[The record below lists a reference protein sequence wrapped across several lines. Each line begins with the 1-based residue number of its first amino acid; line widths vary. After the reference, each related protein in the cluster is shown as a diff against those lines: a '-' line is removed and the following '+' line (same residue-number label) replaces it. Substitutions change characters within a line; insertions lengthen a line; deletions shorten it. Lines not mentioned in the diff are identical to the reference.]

1 MAEPNGDPPLTERA
15 SGALPLPGGYKGYLG
30 SLRRICQQV
39 EEEAPTS
46 TELVEWMCDAFDV
59 VQKTADPYK
68 DFLRKVGLIES
79 SGRHLRL
86 PEPMGRWLECQDHEI
101 PITRIHRRL
110 RFFGEMLA
118 ETVRPVSE
126 EELRQAAGKYELVWS
141 TTRQVSFRRGWLESG
156 GFIEHRSDRLVIT
169 PAGQALLHRLELEE
183 PQTAGPRSCDEPNEE
198 EGLEVEGESEDATE
212 IKRPF
217 DPQKIKVQSGPL
229 LVGQMIARMGHDEIR
244 VPEFQRKAGIWNVQ
258 RKSRLIES
266 LLLRIPIPVFYFAA
280 DEGDNWSVV
289 DGLQR
294 TTTIHDFVRGE
305 FALRGLEYLTKY
317 EGKRYHELERPM
329 QRRIEETSL
338 MVNVIQ
344 PGTPEEVTFNIFSR
358 INTAGMPLSGQE
370 IRHALHKGAVLG
382 FLKDLAHG
390 NAFIEATGGSVSD
403 ERMGARECVLRFL
416 AFHDQKWETY
426 GASDDL
432 DQWLGS
438 AMNDINRM
446 TDAERGGL
454 RETFERAMRT
464 AHGIFGA
471 HAFRKRYGEDDDR
484 RRPINKALFEAWSVG
499 LAQASDSRNELL
511 AKRAQLVA
519 ASHELMR
526 QQEFEAA
533 VSAATGTAS
542 KVKRRFGAVEE
553 LIEECLRC

>member
-1 MAEPNGDPPLTERA
+1 MAEPNGHPPLTERA
-15 SGALPLPGGYKGYLG
+15 SGALPLPGGYKGYLV

-39 EEEAPTS
+39 EQEAPTS
-46 TELVEWMCDAFDV
+46 TELVEWMCEAFDV
-59 VQKTADPYK
+59 VQNTADPYE
-68 DFLRKVGLIES
+68 DFLRKVGLIEAR
-79 SGRHLRL
+79 GRYLRL
-86 PEPMGRWLECQDHEI
+86 PEPMCRWLECQEHEI
-101 PITRIHRRL
+101 PIARIHRRL

-126 EELRQAAGKYELVWS
+126 DELQQAAAKYDLVWS
-141 TTRQVSFRRGWLESG
+141 TARQVSFRRGWLESA
-156 GFIEHRSDRLVIT
+156 GFIENRSGALVIT
-169 PAGQALLHRLELEE
+169 PAGRALLDRLELEPPTANLQPRVE
-183 PQTAGPRSCDEPNEE
+183 PHEE
-198 EGLEVEGESEDATE
+198 EGLEVEGDSGDATE

-229 LVGQMIARMGHDEIR
+229 LVGQMIARMGHGEIR

-280 DEGDNWSVV
+280 DESDNWSVV

-294 TTTIHDFVRGE
+294 TTTIHNFVCGE

-317 EGKRYHELERPM
+317 EGKRFHELERRM

-390 NAFIEATGGSVSD
+390 NAFIEATGRSVSD
-403 ERMGARECVLRFL
+403 ERMGARECVLRFM
-416 AFHDQKWETY
+416 AFRDGRWRKY

-432 DQWLGS
+432 DRWLGS
-438 AMNDINRM
+438 AMDDINEM
-446 TDAERGGL
+446 TDAERASL
-454 RETFERAMRT
+454 QETFEQTMGVAREVFAE
-464 AHGIFGA
+464 
-471 HAFRKRYGEDDDR
+471 HAFRKRYGDDDSR
-484 RRPINKALFEAWSVG
+484 RRPVNKALFEAWSVG
-499 LAQASDSRNELL
+499 LAQALASRHEVM
-511 AKRAQLVA
+511 ARREHLVT
-519 ASHELMR
+519 ASHDLM
-526 QQEFEAA
+526 QEAEFEAA
-533 VSAATGTAS
+533 VSSATGTAS
-542 KVKRRFGAVEE
+542 KVKHRFEAVEE
-553 LIEECLRC
+553 LIEGCLRC